1 MEFLDELVSTK
12 WFSKLDLKAGYHQIW
27 LLPREEPKTAFQTHV
42 GHFEFRVMAFGL
54 TGAPNTFFDAMNST
68 LSLVLRKCALL
79 VFFNDILIY
88 STTLDQHIIHLE
100 SVLQLLR
107 RDQWKVNLSKCAFAQ
122 TTIAYLGHIINGQG
136 VATDP
141 TKIQV
146 VQCSNGQHQR
156 MPKSS
161 EVSSVWSDSIESS
174 LGILASYPDLS
185 HTC

>member
-1 MEFLDELVSTK
+1 
-12 WFSKLDLKAGYHQIW
+12 
-27 LLPREEPKTAFQTHV
+27 
-42 GHFEFRVMAFGL
+42 MAFGL
-54 TGAPNTFFDAMNST
+54 TGAPNTFFDAMNNT

-79 VFFNDILIY
+79 VFFDDILVY
-88 STTLDQHIIHLE
+88 STTTLDQHIIHLE

-146 VQCSNGQHQR
+146 GCSNGQHQR

-161 EVSSVWSDSIESS
+161 KVSSVWPDSIGSS